1 VQDILDG
8 SKKAS
13 PFEIVATEV
22 LLARWAGFPARIGF
36 GFNQFHTDNGQRTV
50 HPDNAAQ
57 WLEVDFGG
65 KGWLPFLSKP
75 PKADASLDA
84 KKDTD
89 KDVVASNEIAVQLFV
104 PVGLPRPVPLYE
116 LVRARIL
123 QALPFLLLLLIARG
137 AAPAVWRLARRRKRE
152 RWSEAL
158 GPRARIAVAYAELRD
173 LATDLN
179 VGDPFATPIEY
190 LDRVEPDDDHQE
202 LAWLVSRTMYGDL
215 ATVASAEDAAI
226 AEELSA
232 SLQARLRAGQ
242 PTQVRLL
249 AVVTQASMRAP
260 YTEEVPNMQ
269 LPAPG
274 RWVAT
279 RWQSFRAGLRRERRR
294 RRLDREVAG
303 RRRRLL
309 GAGGVR

>member
-1 VQDILDG
+1 M
-8 SKKAS
+8 
-13 PFEIVATEV
+13 
-22 LLARWAGFPARIGF
+22 
-36 GFNQFHTDNGQRTV
+36 
-50 HPDNAAQ
+50 
-57 WLEVDFGG
+57 
-65 KGWLPFLSKP
+65 
-75 PKADASLDA
+75 
-84 KKDTD
+84 
-89 KDVVASNEIAVQLFV
+89 
-104 PVGLPRPVPLYE
+104 
-116 LVRARIL
+116 
-123 QALPFLLLLLIARG
+123 
-137 AAPAVWRLARRRKRE
+137 
-152 RWSEAL
+152 
-158 GPRARIAVAYAELRD
+158 
-173 LATDLN
+173 
-179 VGDPFATPIEY
+179 
-190 LDRVEPDDDHQE
+190 
-202 LAWLVSRTMYGDL
+202 VSRTMYGDL